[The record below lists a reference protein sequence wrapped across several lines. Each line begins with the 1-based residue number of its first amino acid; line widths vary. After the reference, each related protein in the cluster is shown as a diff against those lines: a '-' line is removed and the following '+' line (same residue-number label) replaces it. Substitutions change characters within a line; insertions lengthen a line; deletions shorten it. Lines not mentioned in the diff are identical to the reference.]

1 MTRTSCSLQ
10 FGLLAMMILWSTQF
24 AESRLNVLNVEDEED
39 LVLVFPE
46 NTNNK
51 KNRKLNR
58 NVKGANKKKD
68 KKQRNLKNQS
78 GDSCCVEDS
87 LGTIWGATI
96 LGISRNPSLKDE
108 LIDYALAGSAAVLAG
123 RDIDKVDDYYTDYLL
138 EFGLEES

>member
-1 MTRTSCSLQ
+1 MTRTSISIL
-10 FGLLAMMILWSTQF
+10 FGLLAVLILLSAQF
-24 AESRLNVLNVEDEED
+24 AESRLNVGDEEGM
-39 LVLVFPE
+39 VFPG

-108 LIDYALAGSAAVLAG
+108 LIDTALAGSAAVLAG